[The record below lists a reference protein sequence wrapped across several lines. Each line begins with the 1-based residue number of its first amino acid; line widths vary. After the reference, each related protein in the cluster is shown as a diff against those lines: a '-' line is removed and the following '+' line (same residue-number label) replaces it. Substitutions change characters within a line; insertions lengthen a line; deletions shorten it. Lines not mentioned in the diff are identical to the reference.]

1 MIDRLEFIRET
12 LQEASQTIL
21 DYYQS
26 DLSIEH
32 KADDSPVTIAD
43 KETEAQIRRA
53 IAEHFPDDAI
63 YGEEGGMSEG
73 SDGVWITDPID
84 GTKNFIAQ
92 NPLFGS
98 LLGYQSQ
105 GRMVAGGAAL
115 PALGQIWTAKTGQ
128 PTRCNAQEVRVSG
141 QKDHKKA
148 HLAATAPE
156 YFNAPQYALFQQV
169 SENVAFQ
176 FFGGDCTLFTSL
188 ASNNGVDIVMEA
200 GMKPYDYL
208 PLVPIVEGAGGIMTD
223 WQGKAL
229 GLDSS
234 GEVLACAS
242 HELHQWALD
251 LIQKKR
257 KTLSE

>member
-1 MIDRLEFIRET
+1 MIDKEEFIHKT

-21 DYYQS
+21 SYYQG

-43 KETEAQIRRA
+43 KETEAQIRGA
-53 IAEHFPDDAI
+53 IAMHFPDDAI

-73 SDGVWITDPID
+73 RDGVWVIDPID
-84 GTKNFIAQ
+84 GTKSFIAQ

-98 LLGYQSQ
+98 LLGYQSE
-105 GRMVAGGAAL
+105 GRMIAGGAAL
-115 PALGQIWTAKTGQ
+115 PALGQIWSAAIDR
-128 PTRCNAQEVRVSG
+128 PTRCNEKEVRVSG
-141 QKDHKKA
+141 QKDPA
-148 HLAATAPE
+148 LAYLAATAPE
-156 YFNAPQYALFQQV
+156 YFNATQYALFQQV
-169 SENVAFQ
+169 REHVRCQ

-188 ASNNGVDIVMEA
+188 ASSNGVDIVMEA

-223 WQGKAL
+223 WQGQRL

-242 HELHQWALD
+242 HELHQWAMN
-251 LIQKKR
+251 I
-257 KTLSE
+257 TV